1 VQSQRANNNQ
11 MRFTFLRSLF
21 TQGLKNVYRWIR
33 YREERKRIP
42 REKEIK
48 RQQDSLIKSFDS
60 STEKLIVF
68 LVPGADRY
76 TGNETISGGVISLV
90 SLCEESAKLKSLH
103 HGEVIMTV
111 FPGEYLFMRH
121 LNFENE
127 TTVYRFGQ
135 LKNHFPSLKEI
146 IIHIPDLFVEWF
158 KSRLTNADKN
168 WLSRIKKVHLNVINA
183 NILLMP
189 EPNVIRQLEEIS
201 DKITI
206 TAGHSKYC
214 TSYFRNLF
222 GYPLHKFSA
231 WISPEQYEFVD
242 FNKKENIIVVSPDS
256 HPSKDIVLNTLRSL
270 KEFQIIEIKGIPYKS
285 YKQLIG
291 KAKFSITFGEGLDGY
306 ILEPI
311 FSGTIGFAA
320 YNRDFFTEDFKNTNG
335 IFDSYE
341 EMEEKLPMLI
351 KDLNEPDKYS
361 IYLKDQY
368 HRCAKHYSFAEYQQ
382 NIENFYSDKY
392 TFN

>member
-1 VQSQRANNNQ
+1 MN
-11 MRFTFLRSLF
+11 FTLLRKLF
-21 TQGLKNVYRWIR
+21 PEALKRVYRWIR
-33 YREERKRIP
+33 YPEERMRIP
-42 REKEIK
+42 REREIK
-48 RQQDSLIKSFDS
+48 RLQDSLINSFNR

-90 SLCEESAKLKSLH
+90 SLCEESEKVKRVH
-103 HGEVIMTV
+103 GGEVIMTV
-111 FPGEYLFMRH
+111 FPGEYLFLRH
-121 LNFENE
+121 LNFENK
-127 TTVYRFGQ
+127 TTVYRFDQ
-135 LKNHFPSLKEI
+135 LNTYFRSLREV

-168 WLSRIKKVHLNVINA
+168 WLSGIEKVHLNVINA

-189 EPNVIRQLEEIS
+189 EPNIIHQLEDIS

-206 TAGHSKYC
+206 TAAHSKYC
-214 TSYFRNLF
+214 TSYFRNLY

-231 WISPEQYEFVD
+231 WISPEQYEFID
-242 FNKKENIIVVSPDS
+242 FSKKENIIVVSPDA
-256 HPSKDIVLNTLRSL
+256 HPSKEIVLNKLRNL
-270 KEFQIIEIKGIPYKS
+270 KQFEIIELKGLPYQSFKE
-285 YKQLIG
+285 LIG
-291 KAKFSITFGEGLDGY
+291 KAKFSVTFGEGLDGY

-320 YNRDFFTEDFKNTNG
+320 YNGDFFTEDFKNTNG

-351 KDLNEPDKYS
+351 NDLNEPDKYS
-361 IYLKDQY
+361 VYLNDQY

-382 NIENFYSDKY
+382 NIEKFYSEKY
-392 TFN
+392 TFT